1 MNDLRILENLFEK
14 HDDEI
19 HFELFKRSNIVSIN
33 NENQGDYNKEIIF
46 NTRLLASLLINYKDA
61 YILLKTEVK
70 IPYDGTDQGKKSVPK
85 LISLKK
91 SFELIEYLRI
101 SLNNVII
108 TNESYV
114 NRSSLVN
121 YVLNNAYNDP
131 TAYRNISK
139 AISTG
144 LNITYNQ
151 FITRDTYYSPQDDDE
166 DTSNKFHYI
175 NFEIPIFLKD
185 ISEFFKQVTVLK
197 FAEFNI
203 GLKFI
208 DNMII
213 SSRENIETTIKS
225 CHLFVKEVELYENDH
240 IRYLKMLNDEYTKNI
255 NFLECHTRIFN
266 DKMSEI
272 NENFYVNN
280 VQNCDS
286 VYMYGILNTNKEGLK
301 YDLPSVKFEK
311 PYLNIDNIKFENPI
325 ENDISAYDELKS
337 KSNYYDNFLITYPN
351 FKNYSKIY
359 CFNVSRNIRDD
370 HNNKFINII
379 TNMETTSCVVYIV
392 LKLIQVLNYNIVNQM
407 G

>member
-14 HDDEI
+14 HDDQI

-33 NENQGDYNKEIIF
+33 NENNGDYNKEIIF
-46 NTRLLASLLINYKDA
+46 NTRSLASRLINYKDT
-61 YILLKTEVK
+61 YILLKIEVK
-70 IPYDGTDQGKKSVPK
+70 IPYDDTDQGKKSVPK

-91 SFELIEYLRI
+91 SYELVKNLRI
-101 SLNNVII
+101 SLNNVTI

-114 NRSSLVN
+114 NRSALVN
-121 YVLNNAYNDP
+121 HVLNNAYNDP
-131 TAYRNISK
+131 TSYRNISK

-144 LNITYNQ
+144 LNITDNQ
-151 FITRDTYYSPQDDDE
+151 FITKDTYYSPQDDDE
-166 DTSNKFHYI
+166 DTTNKFHYI
-175 NFEIPIFLKD
+175 DFEIPIFLKD

-203 GLKFI
+203 ALELI

-225 CHLFVKEVELYENDH
+225 CHLVVKEVELYEKDH
-240 IRYLKMLNDEYTKNI
+240 IKHLKMLNDGCTKNI

-286 VYMYGILNTNKEGLK
+286 VYMYGILNTNKEGLR
-301 YDLPSVKFEK
+301 YDLPSVKFDK

-325 ENDISAYDELKS
+325 ENDISAYDELKN
-337 KSNYYDNFLITYPN
+337 KSNHYDNFLITYPN
-351 FKNYSKIY
+351 FKNYYRIY
-359 CFNVSRNIRDD
+359 CFKRFTKYKR
-370 HNNKFINII
+370 
-379 TNMETTSCVVYIV
+379 
-392 LKLIQVLNYNIVNQM
+392 
-407 G
+407 